1 MKIHLLVILAFL
13 AISYTGCKD
22 SAYTPPPPSQANTYL
37 PETAGST
44 WRYRDSIYSEPTDT
58 ATIAGVK
65 IDTLTFT
72 INGGTTDFN
81 GRICYNVG
89 ISSIQN
95 GPGTAYFFAENHTF
109 GLFEQVTPFGLTDF
123 EVLVDPAS
131 AGYSWVSAPTLNT
144 LLNGSPIRSVN
155 TIVEKNIVKKV
166 GLQTFTDVIHTSVNF
181 EINVNGAGFHNI
193 AYYDFYLAKGI
204 GLIEKD
210 AYVYGNLNET
220 ETILNYNIK

>member
-1 MKIHLLVILAFL
+1 MKKHLLVILAFL
-13 AISYTGCKD
+13 SIGYTGCKD
-22 SAYTPPPPSQANTYL
+22 NAYTPPPPLQADSYL
-37 PETAGST
+37 PETFGSN

-58 ATIAGVK
+58 ATLAGVK

-81 GRICYNVG
+81 ATICYNAA

-95 GPGTAYFFAENHTF
+95 GPGTAYFFAKKHTL

-123 EVLVDPAS
+123 EILVDTAS
-131 AGYSWVSAPTLNT
+131 VGYSWVNAPTQNT
-144 LLNGSPIRSVN
+144 LLNGNPIKSIN

-181 EINVNGAGFHNI
+181 QVNKGTGFHNV
-193 AYYDFYLAKGI
+193 AYYDFYMAKGI
-204 GLIEKD
+204 GVIEKD

-220 ETILNYNIK
+220 ETIIDYNIK